1 MESVLNQLRQDDYI
15 VLDEGC
21 APAITPVHE
30 HINMLERYLFAV
42 PDAVVKGELR
52 TLRNP
57 KKGA

>member
-1 MESVLNQLRQDDYI
+1 MRDVPRLSPLI
-15 VLDEGC
+15 
-21 APAITPVHE
+21 HE